1 MSSQEGHAEVKRE
14 LNLMS
19 EALQA
24 GNSDAAKHHEFV
36 ALIMANELARERKI
50 RDAIKSKNDRV
61 VLSPQACIV
70 QA

>member
-1 MSSQEGHAEVKRE
+1 MSTQIDYADVKRE
-14 LNLMS
+14 LNMMS
-19 EALQA
+19 EAMQV

-50 RDAIKSKNDRV
+50 HDAIKSKNDRV
-61 VLSPQACIV
+61 ILSPQACIV